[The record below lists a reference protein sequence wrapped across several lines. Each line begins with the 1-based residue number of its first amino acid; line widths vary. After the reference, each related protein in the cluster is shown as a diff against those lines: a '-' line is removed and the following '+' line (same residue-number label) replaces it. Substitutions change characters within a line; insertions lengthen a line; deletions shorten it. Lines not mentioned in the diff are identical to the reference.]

1 MALRASMTIVYHVCD
16 ISPADN
22 MKQLI
27 DSLTGTRSIQDE
39 NDKNDWIMSLVTI
52 GFL

>member
-1 MALRASMTIVYHVCD
+1 MALRASMTIVDHD